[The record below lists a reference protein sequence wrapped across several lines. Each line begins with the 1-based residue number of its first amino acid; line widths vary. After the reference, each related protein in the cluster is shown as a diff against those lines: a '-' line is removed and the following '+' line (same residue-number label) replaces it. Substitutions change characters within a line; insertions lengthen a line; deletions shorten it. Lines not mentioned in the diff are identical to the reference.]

1 MNVYETKSNCF
12 VGCSCS
18 TCRRIFFIIR
28 YEGISVTTPDVT
40 KEETETSQN
49 ATNKDPKNYSPED
62 VSPPETVVCTI
73 GDDLYSFTMDDFIG
87 EMYRVM
93 PQDFEQTM
101 SQLSAP
107 DQKIQRK
114 KLEEDVMT
122 FLIETGYVTLYF
134 EDSGLE
140 ISEEE
145 ISSEIESTK
154 ANIRQQSG
162 KDDFDVD
169 QYLTQLGVT
178 EEMLRKDMHNQI
190 MFRKVFSPMMDSVT
204 VSDQE
209 VQQYYK
215 DNTSTFALP
224 DQVNIDVIL
233 TYDEKEVQEII
244 QKYHGGADFN
254 ALAEEYTKDPQI
266 KKNRGVVG
274 WVAEQDL
281 PQEMSRHIF
290 NDEEYGDSDIVFF
303 NIDTMHYI
311 VRKKDFRKAHTQPF
325 EEIKEQVRNLVLDEK
340 KEQVYKDFIDEQKK
354 RYGEPVINPSL
365 VFPSDVV
372 TSDVPPNTLPGM
384 EGMVDQFMEEQ
395 KKQQQEP

>member
-1 MNVYETKSNCF
+1 MKQNLIALLV
-12 VGCSCS
+12 VLVVLAGG
-18 TCRRIFFIIR
+18 IFFIVR
-28 YEGISVTTPDVT
+28 YEGISVSTPDVP

-49 ATNKDPKNYSPED
+49 VTNKDPKNYSPDD
-62 VSPPETVVCTI
+62 VSPPETIVCTI

-114 KLEEDVMT
+114 QLEEDVMN

-134 EDSGLE
+134 QDSGLE
-140 ISEEE
+140 ITEEE
-145 ISSEIESTK
+145 INSEIESTK

-162 KDDFDVD
+162 KDDFDAD

-178 EEMLRKDMHNQI
+178 EEMIREDMYNQI
-190 MFRKVFSPMMDSVT
+190 MFRKVFSPMMDNVT
-204 VSDQE
+204 VTDQE
-209 VQQYYK
+209 VQQYYN

-244 QKYHGGADFN
+244 KKYQSGEDFN
-254 ALAEEYTKDPQI
+254 ALAEEYVKDPQI
-266 KKNRGVVG
+266 QKNRGVVG
-274 WVAEQDL
+274 WVAEKDL

-303 NIDTMHYI
+303 KMETVHYI
-311 VRKKDFRKAHTQPF
+311 VRKKDFREAHTQPF
-325 EEIKEQVRNLVLDEK
+325 DEIKEKVRNLVLDQK
-340 KEQVYKDFIDEQKK
+340 KEQVYKDFIEEQKK

-372 TSDVPPNTLPGM
+372 TSDVAPNTLPGM

>member
-1 MNVYETKSNCF
+1 MKQNLIALLV
-12 VGCSCS
+12 VLVVLAGG
-18 TCRRIFFIIR
+18 IFFIIR
-28 YEGISVTTPDVT
+28 YEGISVSTPDVP

-49 ATNKDPKNYSPED
+49 VTNKDPKNYSLDD

-114 KLEEDVMT
+114 QLEEDVMN

-134 EDSGLE
+134 QDSGLE
-140 ISEEE
+140 ITEEE
-145 ISSEIESTK
+145 ITSEIESTK

-169 QYLTQLGVT
+169 QYLIQLGVT
-178 EEMLRKDMHNQI
+178 EEMLREDMHNQI
-190 MFRKVFSPMMDSVT
+190 MFRKVFSPMMDNVT
-204 VSDQE
+204 VTDQE

-215 DNTSTFALP
+215 ENTSNFALP

-244 QKYHGGADFN
+244 KKYHSGEDFN
-254 ALAEEYTKDPQI
+254 ALAEEYAKDPQI
-266 KKNRGVVG
+266 QKNRGVVG
-274 WVAEQDL
+274 WVAQKDL
-281 PQEMSRHIF
+281 PEEMSRHIF

-303 NIDTMHYI
+303 NIDTVHYI
-311 VRKKDFRKAHTQPF
+311 VRKKDFREAHTQPF
-325 EEIKEQVRNLVLDEK
+325 DEIKEQVRNLVLDQK

-354 RYGEPVINPSL
+354 RYGEPVMNPSL

>member
-1 MNVYETKSNCF
+1 MKQNLIALLV
-12 VGCSCS
+12 VLVVLAGG
-18 TCRRIFFIIR
+18 IFFIVR
-28 YEGISVTTPDVT
+28 YEGISVRTPDVP

-49 ATNKDPKNYSPED
+49 VTNKDPKNYSPED

-73 GDDLYSFTMDDFIG
+73 GDNLYSFTMDDFIG

-114 KLEEDVMT
+114 QLEDDVMN

-134 EDSGLE
+134 KDSGLV
-140 ISEEE
+140 ITEEE

-169 QYLTQLGVT
+169 QYLKQLGVT
-178 EEMLRKDMHNQI
+178 EEMLREDMYNQI
-190 MFRKVFSPMMDSVT
+190 MFRKVFSAIMDSVT

-209 VQQYYK
+209 VQQYYQE
-215 DNTSTFALP
+215 NTAKFALP

-233 TYDEKEVQEII
+233 TYDEKEVQEIV
-244 QKYHGGADFN
+244 QKYHKGADFN
-254 ALAEEYTKDPQI
+254 DLAAEYAKDSQI
-266 KKNRGVVG
+266 QKNRGVVG
-274 WVAEQDL
+274 WVAEKDL
-281 PQEMSRHIF
+281 PEEMSRHIF
-290 NDEEYGDSDIVFF
+290 NDEEYGDSNIVFF
-303 NIDTMHYI
+303 SIDTVHYV
-311 VRKKDFRKAHTQPF
+311 VRKKDFREAHTQSF
-325 EEIKEQVRNLVLDEK
+325 EEIKEQVRNLVLDVK
-340 KEQVYKDFIDEQKK
+340 KERLYKDFIEKQKK
-354 RYGEPVINPSL
+354 QYGEPVINPSL
-365 VFPSDVV
+365 IFPSDVV
-372 TSDVPPNTLPGM
+372 TSDVPPSTLPGM
-384 EGMVDQFMEEQ
+384 EGMVDQFMEQQ

>member
-1 MNVYETKSNCF
+1 MSMKQNLIALLV
-12 VGCSCS
+12 VLVVLAGG
-18 TCRRIFFIIR
+18 IFFIIR